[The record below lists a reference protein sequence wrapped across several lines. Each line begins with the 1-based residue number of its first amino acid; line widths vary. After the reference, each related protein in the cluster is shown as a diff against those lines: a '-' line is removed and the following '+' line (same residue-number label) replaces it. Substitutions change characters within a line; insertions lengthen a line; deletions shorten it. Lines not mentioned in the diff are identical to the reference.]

1 MSPRAQYWLFRSLGT
16 LCERLP
22 ERVDVGIF
30 EAVFGAVGRR
40 SKWQGSELAANL
52 DRVLAGGTHEPS
64 DPRVLERYV
73 KRGLRAYG
81 RYWAEGAKLPAM
93 RPSDVTARICFAE
106 GKEHLRDAVAQGRGV
121 VIALPHVGSWEWG
134 GMLLA
139 DIGWPMTAVAERLE
153 PPALFDWFA
162 AKRVQMG
169 IGVVPLDDAAGGAV
183 AKVLRAGGVVG
194 LLCDRDIQ
202 HNGLDVELFGEQT
215 TMPAGP
221 ALLALRTG
229 ATLLCAAVY
238 SGPGRDHHVVVTPPI
253 DTERLASI
261 RDDVARVTSAVASEL
276 GWLIR
281 RAPEQWHVL
290 QSNWPA
296 AA

>member
-1 MSPRAQYWLFRSLGT
+1 
-16 LCERLP
+16 
-22 ERVDVGIF
+22 
-30 EAVFGAVGRR
+30 
-40 SKWQGSELAANL
+40 
-52 DRVLAGGTHEPS
+52 
-64 DPRVLERYV
+64 
-73 KRGLRAYG
+73 
-81 RYWAEGAKLPAM
+81 
-93 RPSDVTARICFAE
+93 
-106 GKEHLRDAVAQGRGV
+106 
-121 VIALPHVGSWEWG
+121 
-134 GMLLA
+134 MLLA